1 MITLAELARLAAA
14 YPEALEAP
22 VAPIRVG
29 DREHSG
35 PVLMGTVNLSRDST
49 YRESIAPT
57 TDAAI
62 RKVRTAWAEGAALVD
77 LGAEST
83 TAKAARVGA
92 PDQLT
97 RLLPV
102 IETAA
107 AEGIAISVETYDP
120 TIARAGLSAGAVV
133 LNMTGAA
140 HQDELLEIAAEHD
153 ATVILC
159 YVVGADVR
167 EISDVNLDSDPI
179 PGLLEHFA
187 QRTELARAHGVRSIV
202 IDPGMGF
209 FYGNLVDPLTRARH
223 QAQVILNSFRLR
235 PLGYPICH
243 ALPHAFDLFEDH
255 FRTAEGFFAVLA
267 SLGGVSM
274 MRTHEVAQV
283 SRVLRAMESL
293 GVRQS

>member
-29 DREHSG
+29 HREHSG

-92 PDQLT
+92 SDQLT

-107 AEGIAISVETYDP
+107 AEGIAISVETYEP
-120 TIARAGLSAGAVV
+120 AVARAGLGAGAVV
-133 LNMTGAA
+133 LNLTGAA

-159 YVVGADVR
+159 YVAGADVR

-187 QRTELARAHGVRSIV
+187 QRTELAHSHGVRSIV

-235 PLGYPICH
+235 TLGYPICH

-283 SRVLRAMESL
+283 SRVLRALESL